1 MDFESQV
8 NGLTNLAISG
18 SSTDPSRAELTQFL
32 TDGAVEIINHLPLH
46 LLKLCTS
53 ISSTTLTSGTN
64 HTLNT
69 GKVLMV
75 QRSDGDIYHPSRQ
88 IPAQLSG
95 RAQDPDDMIFA
106 TPTDPAYYILGNTI
120 HSIPEGNPWRYEE
133 VQYPTVAYDGT
144 AIGSFPDEAEH
155 LVVLYASVKSLQSKI
170 ASVVADSD
178 VRNNNQP
185 SATTDVYGAQANEDI
200 ELVSSALAITQSE
213 LAIDTTQYNWYEKQQ
228 AKLQSDY
235 EKGLQALVRA

>member
-1 MDFESQV
+1 MATFQTQV
-8 NGLTNLAISG
+8 MGLTSLTISS
-18 SSTDPSRAELTQFL
+18 SSTEPTEAELTQFL
-32 TDGAVEIINHLPLH
+32 TDGAKEIINHLPPH
-46 LLKLCTS
+46 LLKLCTTL
-53 ISSTTLTSGTN
+53 TTLTGGDTSAM
-64 HTLNT
+64 NT

-88 IPAQLSG
+88 IPSALSG

-106 TPTDPAYYILGNTI
+106 IPTDPAYYTQANNIY
-120 HSIPEGNPWRYEE
+120 SIPEGNPWQYEE
-133 VQYPTVAYDGT
+133 VQYPAVAYSDSG
-144 AIGSFPDEAEH
+144 IGVFPDEAEH
-155 LVVLYASVKSLQSKI
+155 LVVLYASVKSLQNKLS
-170 ASVVADSD
+170 SVVADSD

-213 LAIDTTQYNWYEKQQ
+213 LAIDGTQYAWYEKQQ
-228 AKLQSDY
+228 AKLQADY